1 MYPFIHHEF
10 IFGPLVESFS
20 SVCVCVL
27 IHSLL
32 LICACMHL
40 RCMRKLACMAGFT
53 VQVSAHVS
61 LKVGIFAEQLLGCG
75 YVNSASNLLACLLL
89 RWLFSTHCNL
99 HDSSRLFEVVVNPV
113 LLRPFVLPLHPS
125 RQVPKVD
132 SDCIL
137 VSSTLAGFF
146 HFICSACFP
155 RQLFLIWCC
164 SLSRYTY
171 VACVLHVS

>member
-1 MYPFIHHEF
+1 MCSSVRLPVLTDFVAFFDSLVVSVCAYPFIHHEF

-75 YVNSASNLLACLLL
+75 YVNSVSNLLACLLL
-89 RWLFSTHCNL
+89 R
-99 HDSSRLFEVVVNPV
+99 
-113 LLRPFVLPLHPS
+113 
-125 RQVPKVD
+125 
-132 SDCIL
+132 
-137 VSSTLAGFF
+137 
-146 HFICSACFP
+146 
-155 RQLFLIWCC
+155 
-164 SLSRYTY
+164 
-171 VACVLHVS
+171 